1 MRRQGGKGRVRK
13 PFADLLGRV
22 VEAGGFSRVEDRCC
36 GSLAVSRGLYERSP
50 RIQISMA
57 IDLCPAL
64 VACFQ
69 AVKDGWDPPRVL
81 SREARALIKA
91 RCTPA
96 SDDPLAAFAL
106 IFCSYGGKWGAGY
119 LPDDNRWS
127 GLESEGA
134 SVSAAAK
141 ARRDLLSLRPMLLE
155 TELRCGDYEAW
166 WPENDALV
174 YVDPPFE
181 GTEPYPEVA
190 PFDSPRMRRVLAG
203 RSRRQ
208 AVFVSED
215 HMTPDWR
222 EVLAIPIPSPG
233 LSKDK
238 VSRVWVH
245 RGGLADQLIGDL
257 RL

>member
-1 MRRQGGKGRVRK
+1 VMIAPRQRKAPPPNGMGANDTNRTFTTQQRTQMNHLNALLDQSNVASWITFAGAERAGRI
-13 PFADLLGRV
+13 ADD
-22 VEAGGFSRVEDRCC
+22 DR
-36 GSLAVSRGLYERSP
+36 
-50 RIQISMA
+50 
-57 IDLCPAL
+57 
-64 VACFQ
+64 
-69 AVKDGWDPPRVL
+69 W
-81 SREARALIKA
+81 
-91 RCTPA
+91 T
-96 SDDPLAAFAL
+96 
-106 IFCSYGGKWGAGY
+106 
-119 LPDDNRWS
+119 

-166 WPENDALV
+166 WPEDDALI

-190 PFDSPRMRRVLAG
+190 PFDSPRMRRVLTE

-245 RGGLADQLIGDL
+245 RGGLADQLVGDL